1 MRQSNNECTCA
12 TPLSAAAVS
21 RAIRFDMS
29 TVPSAAA
36 DHDVLPPPPRA
47 DIASLALFVD
57 VDGTLVDIASRPDAV
72 VVDAALPSALKRLKV
87 RLGGALAPVSGRPLR
102 DIDALLGLDGAAA
115 GLHGAELR
123 GPDGASLATPIV
135 HEGLD
140 AARRRAVAAA
150 AAIPGVLV
158 EDKGGAIALHYRAA
172 PDAELDVRRAAIA
185 MLDAAGDGY
194 ELLHGKL
201 VIEIKPANAD
211 KGAALAALM
220 MIAPFAG
227 RVPWMVGDDAT
238 DEDAFAEVNAERGVS
253 ILVGAR
259 RPTVAR
265 YALAGP
271 AAAREWLAAL
281 ANETSPGAMR

>member
-1 MRQSNNECTCA
+1 
-12 TPLSAAAVS
+12 
-21 RAIRFDMS
+21 MS

-47 DIASLALFVD
+47 DTAAIALFVD

-72 VVDAALPSALKRLKV
+72 VVDASLPPTLARLKQ
-87 RLGGALAPVSGRPLR
+87 RLGGALAPVSGRALR

-123 GPDGASLATPIV
+123 GPRGTALATPILA
-135 HEGLD
+135 EGLD
-140 AARRRAVAAA
+140 AARERAVEAA
-150 AAIPGVLV
+150 AAIAGVLV

-185 MLDAAGDGY
+185 MLDAAGDGF
-194 ELLHGKL
+194 ELLHGKC
-201 VIEIKPANAD
+201 VIELKPANAD

-220 MIAPFAG
+220 RIAPFAG
-227 RVPWMVGDDAT
+227 RVPWMIGDDAT

-253 ILVGAR
+253 IVVGTR

-271 AAAREWLAAL
+271 AAARAWLASL
-281 ANETSPGAMR
+281 ASEETR

>member
-1 MRQSNNECTCA
+1 
-12 TPLSAAAVS
+12 
-21 RAIRFDMS
+21 MS
-29 TVPSAAA
+29 TVTSAAA

-47 DIASLALFVD
+47 DTSAIAIFVD

-72 VVDAALPSALKRLKV
+72 VVDASLPSTLARLKQ
-87 RLGGALAPVSGRPLR
+87 RLGGALAPVSGRALR

-123 GPDGASLATPIV
+123 GPHGAALATPILA
-135 HEGLD
+135 EGLG
-140 AARRRAVAAA
+140 AARACAVEAAA
-150 AAIPGVLV
+150 TIAGVLV

-172 PDAELDVRRAAIA
+172 PDAELDVRRAATA

-194 ELLHGKL
+194 ALLHGKC
-201 VIEIKPANAD
+201 VIELKPANAD

-220 MIAPFAG
+220 RIAPFAG
-227 RVPWMVGDDAT
+227 RTPWMIGDDAT

-253 ILVGAR
+253 IVVGAR

-271 AAAREWLAAL
+271 AAARAWLAAL
-281 ANETSPGAMR
+281 ANATQEDAAR

>member
-1 MRQSNNECTCA
+1 
-12 TPLSAAAVS
+12 
-21 RAIRFDMS
+21 MS
-29 TVPSAAA
+29 SVPSAAA

-47 DIASLALFVD
+47 DTATLALFVD
-57 VDGTLVDIASRPDAV
+57 VDGTLLDIAMRPDAV
-72 VVDAALPSALKRLKV
+72 VVDASLPGILERLKQ
-87 RLGGALAPVSGRPLR
+87 RLGGALAPLSGRPLR

-123 GPDGASLATPIV
+123 GPDGATLATPIL

-140 AARRRAVAAA
+140 AARKRAVEAAA
-150 AAIPGVLV
+150 SIAGVLV

-201 VIEIKPANAD
+201 VIELKPANAD
-211 KGAALAALM
+211 KGAALAVLM
-220 MIAPFAG
+220 SIAPFAG
-227 RVPWMVGDDAT
+227 RTPWMIGDDAT
-238 DEDAFAEVNAERGVS
+238 DEDAFTEVNAARGVS
-253 ILVGAR
+253 IIVGAR

-271 AAAREWLAAL
+271 AAARAWLAAL
-281 ANETSPGAMR
+281 ANDNALDATR

>member
-1 MRQSNNECTCA
+1 
-12 TPLSAAAVS
+12 
-21 RAIRFDMS
+21 MS

-47 DIASLALFVD
+47 DAAAIALFVD
-57 VDGTLVDIASRPDAV
+57 VDGTLVDIAARPDAV
-72 VVDAALPSALKRLKV
+72 VVDASLPSTLKRLKQ

-123 GPDGASLATPIV
+123 GPDGAALAAPIL
-135 HEGLD
+135 HEGLA
-140 AARRRAVAAA
+140 AARTRAVEAAA
-150 AAIPGVLV
+150 SIAGVLV

-172 PDAELDVRRAAIA
+172 PDAELDVRRAAVA

-201 VIEIKPANAD
+201 VIELKPSNAD
-211 KGAALAALM
+211 KGVALAALM
-220 MIAPFAG
+220 RIAPFAG
-227 RVPWMVGDDAT
+227 RTPWMIGDDTT
-238 DEDAFAEVNAERGVS
+238 DEDAFAEVNRERGVS
-253 ILVGAR
+253 IIVGPR

-265 YALAGP
+265 YALVGP
-271 AAAREWLAAL
+271 AAARAWLAAL
-281 ANETSPGAMR
+281 ASETAR

>member
-1 MRQSNNECTCA
+1 MRRGNNEAICA
-12 TPLSAAAVS
+12 IPRSAAVS
-21 RAIRFDMS
+21 RAIPIRMS
-29 TVPSAAA
+29 TAPSAAA
-36 DHDVLPPPPRA
+36 EHDVLPPPPRA
-47 DIASLALFVD
+47 DMASLALFVD
-57 VDGTLVDIASRPDAV
+57 VDGTLVDIAARPDAV
-72 VVDAALPSALKRLKV
+72 VVDAALPSTLKRLKAK
-87 RLGGALAPVSGRPLR
+87 LGGALAPVSGRPVR
-102 DIDALLGLDGAAA
+102 DIDALLDLGGTAA

-123 GPDGASLATPIV
+123 GPDGAALAAPIL

-140 AARRRAVAAA
+140 AARRRAVEAA
-150 AAIPGVLV
+150 AAIPGLLV

-172 PDAELDVRRAAIA
+172 PDAELDVRRAATA

-201 VIEIKPANAD
+201 VIELKPASSD

-220 MIAPFAG
+220 TIAPFAG
-227 RVPWMVGDDAT
+227 RTPWMIGDDAT

-253 ILVGAR
+253 IVVGPR

-271 AAAREWLAAL
+271 AEARAWLAAL
-281 ANETSPGAMR
+281 ANGTSSGAAA

>member
-1 MRQSNNECTCA
+1 MITA
-12 TPLSAAAVS
+12 
-21 RAIRFDMS
+21 
-29 TVPSAAA
+29 PSAAA

-47 DIASLALFVD
+47 DTGALALFVD

-72 VVDAALPSALKRLKV
+72 VVEASLPATLKRLKA
-87 RLGGALAPVSGRPLR
+87 RLGGALAPVSGRPIR
-102 DIDALLGLDGAAA
+102 DIDALLDLGGTAA

-123 GPDGASLATPIV
+123 GPDGAALAAPIL

-140 AARRRAVAAA
+140 AARSRAVEAA

-172 PDAELDVRRAAIA
+172 PDAELDVRRAASE

-201 VIEIKPANAD
+201 VIELKPADSN
-211 KGAALAALM
+211 KGAALCALM
-220 MIAPFAG
+220 SIAPFAG
-227 RVPWMVGDDAT
+227 RTPWMIGDDAT

-253 ILVGAR
+253 IIVGPR
-259 RPTVAR
+259 RPTIAR
-265 YALAGP
+265 YALEGP

-281 ANETSPGAMR
+281 ANGIPPGARR